1 MVRVTICDIYQKI
14 GHNLDNWI
22 LKEVHCFLE
31 STKKSEEPNWM
42 FCYED
47 IKYCRNRIDQL
58 SLMIDEG
65 LENIDTDMVT
75 LLRQEFLNAL
85 SLETKPA
92 VNRIGAN
99 EFITRFPEMFNDRRV
114 FQERKTPEPWNT
126 FPLVVNP
133 YKTCSH
139 YFENSQLIYIINLHF
154 KSVYSFLYDRKAGH
168 KWVKN
173 G

>member
-1 MVRVTICDIYQKI
+1 M
-14 GHNLDNWI
+14 
-22 LKEVHCFLE
+22 HCFLE

-114 FQERKTPEPWNT
+114 FQERKTPEP
-126 FPLVVNP
+126 
-133 YKTCSH
+133 
-139 YFENSQLIYIINLHF
+139 
-154 KSVYSFLYDRKAGH
+154 
-168 KWVKN
+168 
-173 G
+173 

>member
-1 MVRVTICDIYQKI
+1 M
-14 GHNLDNWI
+14 
-22 LKEVHCFLE
+22 KEVHYFLE
-31 STKKSEEPNWM
+31 STKKSEEPNSM

-47 IKYCRNRIDQL
+47 IKYYRNRIDQL

-65 LENIDTDMVT
+65 LENIETDMVT

-114 FQERKTPEPWNT
+114 FQERKTPEP
-126 FPLVVNP
+126 
-133 YKTCSH
+133 
-139 YFENSQLIYIINLHF
+139 
-154 KSVYSFLYDRKAGH
+154 
-168 KWVKN
+168 
-173 G
+173 

>member
-1 MVRVTICDIYQKI
+1 
-14 GHNLDNWI
+14 
-22 LKEVHCFLE
+22 
-31 STKKSEEPNWM
+31 M

-47 IKYCRNRIDQL
+47 IKYYRNRIDQL

-65 LENIDTDMVT
+65 LENIETDMVT

-114 FQERKTPEPWNT
+114 FQERKTPEP
-126 FPLVVNP
+126 
-133 YKTCSH
+133 
-139 YFENSQLIYIINLHF
+139 
-154 KSVYSFLYDRKAGH
+154 
-168 KWVKN
+168 
-173 G
+173 